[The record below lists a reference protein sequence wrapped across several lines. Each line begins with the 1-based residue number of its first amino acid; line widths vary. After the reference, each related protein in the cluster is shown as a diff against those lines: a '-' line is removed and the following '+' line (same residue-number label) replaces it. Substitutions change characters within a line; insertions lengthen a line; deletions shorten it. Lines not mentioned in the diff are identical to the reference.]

1 MKKIILSLL
10 LVVSALGASNA
21 NAWCCYR
28 GGYYHG
34 GYNSWVAPAI
44 IGGVVGY
51 SIARPYYAQ
60 PVYVQP
66 VYVQP
71 QPQAV
76 YVQQPNPSNYHQENI
91 LDANCN
97 CYRTVLVPN

>member
-1 MKKIILSLL
+1 MKKIIAILL
-10 LVVSALGASNA
+10 LTMSASTFAH
-21 NAWCCYR
+21 
-28 GGYYHG
+28 GYYRSF
-34 GYNSWVAPAI
+34 GYHNDWVAPAI

-71 QPQAV
+71 QPQVV
-76 YVQQPNPSNYHQENI
+76 YVQPNQSNYHQESI

>member
-1 MKKIILSLL
+1 MKKIIAILL
-10 LVVSALGASNA
+10 LTMSASTFAHGY
-21 NAWCCYR
+21 YR
-28 GGYYHG
+28 GFGYR
-34 GYNSWVAPAI
+34 NDWVAPAV
-44 IGGVVGY
+44 IGGVIGY

-97 CYRTVLVPN
+97 CYRTVSVPN